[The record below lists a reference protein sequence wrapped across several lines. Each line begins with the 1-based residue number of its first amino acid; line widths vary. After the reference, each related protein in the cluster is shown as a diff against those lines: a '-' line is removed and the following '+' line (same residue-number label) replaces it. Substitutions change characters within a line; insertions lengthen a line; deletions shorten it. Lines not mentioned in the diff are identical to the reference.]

1 MTDNKTI
8 GIIDQ
13 PHDDYEKN
21 PLGIDKHA
29 KALTDFISGCDTPLT
44 IGIQGEWGSGKT
56 SLLRQIENQLDGK
69 HRDYTENKDKFL
81 QIWINAWEH
90 SLLSNPEESL
100 LKIVNQIIK
109 NMLNQSALPNK
120 EKTEI
125 NNTFKSLVKGA
136 ARVAASAAGG
146 KEGVDLFNEIS
157 GQDDSVIARLKS
169 RLKVT
174 AEKIVNSGTTDKI
187 VIYVDDLDRINPVNA
202 VEILELLKNIFDV
215 KNCIFVLAIDYQVVI
230 KGLEG
235 KFGKKTDENEWEF
248 RAFFDKIIQLPF
260 MMPLGQ
266 YELGSYV
273 KGLLEDIDYIDI
285 DSKTKLPFKKVI
297 ENLKTNKK
305 KEEISINLDEVITS
319 ILGNSI
325 GSNPRS
331 IKRLINSLSLIELFT
346 SMEKDEGEG
355 SQKDSWEED
364 IVDDMLMF
372 AIVCLQIKY
381 PDIYDLLAKHPN
393 FKDWNDDIAFQ
404 VTHKKEE
411 IDEELSKT
419 FQQDFEQFIKLE
431 EFNDSWEQALFRVC
445 YIKPRYRR
453 RATDISSLLNYI
465 DKTILVEKN
474 TDQKMQ
480 DVIKKTGVTA
490 VSTSDT
496 LQSDNKSSGYQTYFG
511 DFDAWIKGKRQGVK
525 SEKPMII
532 SDTEVEFL
540 RMWYNKFKTEYPDA
554 EFTFSPTG
562 GISGKVNRK
571 KFINFAIW
579 KQKKEN
585 IIGMMLSR
593 AEKRK
598 FIRPKIDGLNVNDIR
613 KYNPKMKS
621 YKVPWGYQF
630 FDINGSV
637 KAFNDRERIIFELVN
652 ESYESTKN
660 GHNLSISDK
669 KRGQH
674 LQLKNIF
681 VKTDDEENH
690 GEAEP
695 WEKK

>member
-1 MTDNKTI
+1 MSDNKTI

-69 HRDYTENKDKFL
+69 HRDYEENKDKFL

-109 NMLNQSALPNK
+109 NMLNQSALPKN

-174 AEKIVNSGTTDKI
+174 AEKIVNRGKTDKI

-285 DSKTKLPFKKVI
+285 DIHSKTELPFKKEI
-297 ENLKTNKK
+297 ENDKK
-305 KEEISINLDEVITS
+305 KKQEVPIKLDEVITS

-355 SQKDSWEED
+355 SQKDDWKED

-393 FKDWNDDIAFQ
+393 FKDWDEDIAFQ
-404 VTHKKEE
+404 ITHKKEE
-411 IDEELSKT
+411 IDKELSKT
-419 FQQDFEQFIKLE
+419 YKKDFEQFIKLE
-431 EFNDSWEQALFRVC
+431 EFNEPWEQALFRVC

-453 RATDISSLLNYI
+453 RATDISKLLNYI

-480 DVIKKTGVTA
+480 DVIIKTGVTA

-496 LQSDNKSSGYQTYFG
+496 LQSDNKSSGFQTYFG
-511 DFDAWIKGKRQGVK
+511 DFDAWIEGKKQGVK
-525 SEKPMII
+525 SEKPMTI
-532 SDTEVEFL
+532 SDAEVEFL
-540 RMWYNKFKTEYPDA
+540 RMWYNKFKTECPDA
-554 EFTFSPTG
+554 EFAFSPTG

-571 KFINFAIW
+571 KFINFGIW

-593 AEKRK
+593 VEKRK

-613 KYNPKMKS
+613 KYNPKIKS

-630 FDINGSV
+630 FDINGNV

-681 VKTDDEENH
+681 VKTDDKENH

>member
-1 MTDNKTI
+1 MSDNKTI

-69 HRDYTENKDKFL
+69 HRDYEENKDKFL

-109 NMLNQSALPNK
+109 NMLNQSALPKN

-174 AEKIVNSGTTDKI
+174 AEKIVNRGKTDKI

-285 DSKTKLPFKKVI
+285 DIHSKTELPFKKEI
-297 ENLKTNKK
+297 ENDKK
-305 KEEISINLDEVITS
+305 KKQEVPIKLDEVITS

-355 SQKDSWEED
+355 SQKDDWKED

-393 FKDWNDDIAFQ
+393 FKDWDEDIAFQ
-404 VTHKKEE
+404 ITHKKEE
-411 IDEELSKT
+411 IDKELSKT
-419 FQQDFEQFIKLE
+419 YKKDFEQFIKLE
-431 EFNDSWEQALFRVC
+431 EFNEPWEQALFRVC

-453 RATDISSLLNYI
+453 RATDISKLLNYI

-480 DVIKKTGVTA
+480 DVIIKTGVTA

-496 LQSDNKSSGYQTYFG
+496 LQSDNKSSGFQTYFG
-511 DFDAWIKGKRQGVK
+511 DFDAWIEGKKQGVK
-525 SEKPMII
+525 SEKPMTI
-532 SDTEVEFL
+532 SDAEVEFL
-540 RMWYNKFKTEYPDA
+540 RMWYNKFKTECPDA
-554 EFTFSPTG
+554 EFAFSPTG

-571 KFINFAIW
+571 KFINFGIW

-593 AEKRK
+593 VEKRK

-613 KYNPKMKS
+613 KYNPKIKS

-630 FDINGSV
+630 FNINGNV
-637 KAFNDRERIIFELVN
+637 KAFNDRERIIFELIN
-652 ESYESTKN
+652 ESYESTKS

-674 LQLKNIF
+674 IQLKNIF